1 MMKSA
6 TSRFSLAVLLSL
18 VVHGLVIMVWPD
30 NNTNIPKVGGQAM
43 TVSFVVLANKSSQEI
58 QKAQPSI
65 DTAKPEPV
73 KKIPV
78 LTSKTHRVAVAT
90 EPVKKIS
97 QAKKPESVAVEN
109 KPARSTVVNT
119 TVSEKI
125 ASVTTPSQSQHTS
138 RQLKSVLRQAFN
150 SHFYYPRLAVRR
162 GWSGEVQLSLRIESD
177 GKLSHMRIL
186 KGSGFG
192 LLDEAAMN
200 SLSKIEMLPSAIA
213 LLEGNSLDLILPV
226 KYRLL

>member
-1 MMKSA
+1 MKSA
-6 TSRFSLAVLLSL
+6 TSRLTFAVLLSL
-18 VVHGLVIMVWPD
+18 AVHGVVVMMWPD
-30 NNTNIPKVGGQAM
+30 NTANIPQAGGQAM
-43 TVSFVVLANKSSQEI
+43 TVSLVVLANKSSQAI

-73 KKIPV
+73 KKTPV
-78 LTSKTHRVAVAT
+78 LNSTTHRVAVAT
-90 EPVKKIS
+90 KPVKKIS
-97 QAKKPESVAVEN
+97 QAKKSESVAIEK
-109 KPARSTVVNT
+109 KPTRSAMVNT